1 MLWCPRCNQ
10 GWRVPWLTGNWK
22 KKIFKGARQTQHR
35 RASLLSS
42 PSYQWEQLFGV
53 APLVQETGYAV
64 IAVFGRLLYW
74 SCSDI
79 TERRPYI
86 SRQSTERAP
95 DSMVSKLSVQLS
107 ADFKTFTIQVQHFLT
122 TAGPVVSWKRVQE
135 ATGELQ
141 VRNFHRRHCI
151 AILFLLSNSQQN

>member
-1 MLWCPRCNQ
+1 M
-10 GWRVPWLTGNWK
+10 TGNWK

-86 SRQSTERAP
+86 SSRTSPRLDGQQTFCSAFCGFQNFYYPGSTFLDHSWP
-95 DSMVSKLSVQLS
+95 SGKLEEGPGS
-107 ADFKTFTIQVQHFLT
+107 HWR
-122 TAGPVVSWKRVQE
+122 TAGQKFSSSPLYCNIVSVIKLT
-135 ATGELQ
+135 AELG
-141 VRNFHRRHCI
+141 FHC
-151 AILFLLSNSQQN
+151 ASGVSILRY